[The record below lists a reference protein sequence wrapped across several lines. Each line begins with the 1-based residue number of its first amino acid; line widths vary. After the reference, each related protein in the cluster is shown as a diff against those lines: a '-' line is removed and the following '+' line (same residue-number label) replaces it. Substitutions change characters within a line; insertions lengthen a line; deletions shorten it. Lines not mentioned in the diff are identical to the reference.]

1 MLKKMFKKIRSK
13 YFSRVRNFPREFK
26 YYNTKFEINDWL
38 VKKDSNFGAV
48 TLIVFF
54 KGTKIAQARQDVE
67 FSSMISKIVL
77 ESEFE
82 DLKSEVS
89 LVLLAASR
97 EKVIEEQEKIK
108 VKKNLLKQAKSQT
121 KFLGPFQ

>member
-13 YFSRVRNFPREFK
+13 YFPQVRDFPREFK
-26 YYNTKFEINDWL
+26 YYNTKFEANDWV
-38 VKKDSNFGAV
+38 VKKDSNFSAI

-54 KGTKIAQARQDVE
+54 KGTKIAQTIQDVDY
-67 FSSMISKIVL
+67 SMISKIVL

-97 EKVIEEQEKIK
+97 EKVIEEQEQIK
-108 VKKNLLKQAKSQT
+108 VKKNLVKQAKSQT